1 MIKTAWYWHENRH
14 IDQWNRIESPEI
26 NSSLYGQLIINKGG
40 RSIKW
45 NKSRKTNLKNEES
58 LRRLSDNIKYNN
70 NLIMGI
76 PEDSEQG
83 IENIFKEIMT
93 KNFLSLVKGK
103 DIQVQEAQIVPNKK
117 DTKRPILRHI
127 IITTAKLKD
136 KKRILQATREKQLVT
151 YKEPPIRLS
160 SDFST
165 ETFQARRD

>member
-1 MIKTAWYWHENRH
+1 
-14 IDQWNRIESPEI
+14 
-26 NSSLYGQLIINKGG
+26 
-40 RSIKW
+40 
-45 NKSRKTNLKNEES
+45 
-58 LRRLSDNIKYNN
+58 
-70 NLIMGI
+70 MGI

-151 YKEPPIRLS
+151 YKEPPTRLS

>member
-1 MIKTAWYWHENRH
+1 
-14 IDQWNRIESPEI
+14 
-26 NSSLYGQLIINKGG
+26 
-40 RSIKW
+40 
-45 NKSRKTNLKNEES
+45 
-58 LRRLSDNIKYNN
+58 
-70 NLIMGI
+70 MGI

-136 KKRILQATREKQLVT
+136 KKRHIDQWNRIE
-151 YKEPPIRLS
+151 
-160 SDFST
+160 ST
-165 ETFQARRD
+165 EINPCLYGQLIFDKGGRSIQWSKNSLFSK